1 MTIRRCKPSWLFA
14 AMYAMS
20 LLLASMKVG
29 AGDPASGGLVVFG
42 DFMRINHSGD
52 ASGQV
57 KLADLPATQGHWG
70 LGALA
75 GMEGEALLFDGRLL
89 VTPGENAQGT
99 ASSPRPDDEA
109 ALFVWAQVRYWDEVA
124 VPAAMEQAEFEAF
137 LAKESRSRGMA
148 ADRPFLFLVQGRYP
162 QLVWHVVNGKHGHGA
177 TSGSGHGPHANR
189 HAAMRVFDRPASG
202 GWLVGVYSGARFE
215 GVVSHPGERL
225 HLHYVNE
232 ALSVS
237 GHVDNFSVARGAV
250 LKLPRPSQTT
260 GALTQ

>member
-1 MTIRRCKPSWLFA
+1 MTSRRRKPSWLFA
-14 AMYAMS
+14 ALCAMS
-20 LLLASMKVG
+20 LLMASMGVG

-42 DFMRINHSGD
+42 NFMRINHSGD

-57 KLADLPATQGHWG
+57 KLADLPASQGHWG

-75 GMEGEALLFDGRLL
+75 GMAGEALLFDGRLL
-89 VTPGENAQGT
+89 VSPGGDAQGT
-99 ASSPRPDDEA
+99 ASSPRPGDEA
-109 ALFVWAQVRYWDEVA
+109 ALFVWAQVRDWDEVV
-124 VPAAMEQAEFEAF
+124 VPAAMAQAEFEAF

-162 QLVWHVVNGKHGHGA
+162 QLVWHVVNGTQGHGA
-177 TSGSGHGPHANR
+177 APGGGHGPHVNK
-189 HAAMRVFDRPASG
+189 HAAMQVFDRPASG

-232 ALSVS
+232 ALSAS
-237 GHVDNFSVARGAV
+237 GHVDEYSVAGGAI
-250 LKLPRPSQTT
+250 LKLPRPTRAS
-260 GALTQ
+260 GALAP